1 MTIWGK
7 HLKGLDWRA
16 NYVRRIKI
24 VDAVVVVWALVGA
37 HIIRFGIDGENS
49 VAGTPYVIITVL
61 LPLAW
66 WLMLEG
72 WGSRQPHL
80 MGSGPDEYKRVF
92 AASLWLFGA
101 LAIVSYAF
109 KIDLARGYVG
119 IAFPIGVLGLIA
131 GRWILRQ
138 HLAVARTRGEST
150 FNLLLVGG
158 PHAVGHL
165 VDALRRFPQSGYT
178 PVGAYLQ
185 GNSERLLAE
194 APDLPILKGEPT
206 ATDILAAVRIS
217 GADAVALT
225 AGLHLPPTTIRQL
238 GWQLAGANIGLIVAP
253 ALTDVAGPRIHTQ
266 QVAGLPL
273 IHVTTPKLEG
283 GKRVAKRLFDVVFSG
298 LLLLCF
304 SPIMLTVAFLIKL
317 DSKGPVLFKQERIG
331 ILGTPFMMFKFRSM
345 VINAEQQLESL
356 QNQNEGN
363 GVLFKMKTDP
373 RVTRVGAFLRRFSL
387 DELPQLLNAFSGS
400 MSLVGPRPPLTSEVD
415 SYEEHVR
422 RRLLVKPGLTGLWQV
437 SGRSN
442 LSWQDSVRLDLYYVE
457 NWSMTA
463 DIIILFRTLRAV
475 LKRDGAY

>member
-1 MTIWGK
+1 M
-7 HLKGLDWRA
+7 
-16 NYVRRIKI
+16 NYVRRMKI
-24 VDAVVVVWALVGA
+24 VDGLVVVWAVVGA
-37 HIIRFGIDGENS
+37 HVIRFGFEGS
-49 VAGTPYVIITVL
+49 SMVAGTSYVLITVL
-61 LPLAW
+61 LPCVW
-66 WLMLEG
+66 WVMLEG
-72 WGSRQPHL
+72 WGSRHPRL

-138 HLAVARTRGEST
+138 HLAVARTKGEST

-206 ATDILAAVRIS
+206 ANDILAAVRLS
-217 GADAVALT
+217 GADAVALS
-225 AGLHLPPTTIRQL
+225 AGLHLAPTTIRQL

-253 ALTDVAGPRIHTQ
+253 ALTDIAGPRIHTQ

-283 GKRVAKRLFDVVFSG
+283 GKRVAKRLFDVIFSG

-304 SPIMLTVAFLIKL
+304 SPVMLTVALLVKL

-345 VINAEQQLESL
+345 VVNAEQQLESL

-363 GVLFKMKTDP
+363 GMLFKMKTDP
-373 RVTRVGAFLRRFSL
+373 RVTRVGAFIRRFSL
-387 DELPQLLNAFSGS
+387 DELPQLLNALSGS

-415 SYEEHVR
+415 TYEEHVR